1 MACLDDLCVSI
12 TELST
17 GQAASRIMERRF
29 KRRQAWTALTTKKS
43 RKKVKATKV
52 KKTKTTAKTRKA
64 KKPASLKALV
74 AAMTPE
80 QKQKLIASFGEKL
93 K

>member
-29 KRRQAWTALTTKKS
+29 RRRKAWTALTVKKS
-43 RKKVKATKV
+43 CKKAKTTKA
-52 KKTKTTAKTRKA
+52 KTKTKTRKA

-74 AAMTPE
+74 SAMTPE
-80 QKQKLIASFGEKL
+80 QKQKLIASFGGASK
-93 K
+93 